1 MASLPSTRAGVP
13 VAPAADPAAE
23 IDAGLRREV
32 GFLGLLFVSVGSI
45 IGSGWLL
52 GALGAAEAAG
62 PASLIS
68 WALGAGVVVIL
79 ALVYAELGAAYPVA
93 SGTVRFPHLAY
104 GSAAG
109 FTAGW
114 LAWIGSVTLAPIEV
128 EAALQYLTGI
138 SWLDW
143 LTARAHGTAVLTGA
157 GYGVAVALLA
167 LFTVINA
174 VGVRRFSDTNTATV
188 LWKIA
193 IPVIT
198 VAVLLAS
205 SPRWSN
211 FHAGGGFA
219 PFGAKGVL
227 AALPAGVVF
236 AYQGFEQ
243 AVQLGAESRDPARHV
258 APAVIGAVGIGVV
271 LYLLLEIVFVG
282 SLSPAALVHG
292 WAHPVGR
299 GAFGPFAAIATRLG
313 ITWLAV
319 VLYIDAFVSPAG
331 TGLVYTATSSR
342 VLYALGRDRYLP
354 EALDRVSIRGVPVIA
369 LGASFAVGLLLLLP
383 FPGWQELVGFITS
396 ATALMYAFAPLA
408 FAALRR
414 EDPGRRRPFR
424 LRAGN
429 VLGPLSF
436 VAADLIFYWAGWATD
451 WRLLVAI
458 AVGFAALAV
467 SSLARR
473 RDRRPRLEWRS
484 GWWLVPWLIGMGAI
498 SVAGQFGG
506 RKWLPF
512 WGDIAVVAVFSL
524 AIYALALR
532 CRLPGDE
539 VRRRLGD
546 EAGVGAA
553 RPSPAGS

>member
-1 MASLPSTRAGVP
+1 MAFPQRARSRLSG
-13 VAPAADPAAE
+13 APAADPTGAL
-23 IDAGLRREV
+23 DAGMRREV
-32 GFLGLLFVSVGSI
+32 GFVGLLFVSVGSI

-68 WALGAGVVVIL
+68 WGLGAGVVVIL

-109 FTAGW
+109 FAAGW

-138 SWLDW
+138 GWLDW
-143 LTARAHGTAVLTGA
+143 LTHRSGGTAVLTGA

-167 LFTVINA
+167 IFTLVNA
-174 VGVRRFSDTNTATV
+174 IGVRRFSDANTATV
-188 LWKIA
+188 MWKIA
-193 IPVIT
+193 IPVLT

-205 SPRWSN
+205 SPSWRN

-243 AVQLGAESRDPARHV
+243 AVQLGAESKDPARHL

-271 LYLLLEIVFVG
+271 LYLLLELVFIG
-282 SLSPAALVHG
+282 SLSPASLAGG
-292 WAHPVGR
+292 WAHPIGK

-319 VLYIDAFVSPAG
+319 VLYVDSFVSPAG

-354 EALDRVSIRGVPVIA
+354 EAIDRLSVRGVPIVA
-369 LGASFAVGLLLLLP
+369 LGVSFVVGLLLLLP
-383 FPGWQELVGFITS
+383 FPGWQTLVGFITS

-408 FAALRR
+408 FTALRR
-414 EDPGRRRPFR
+414 EDPGRSRPFR
-424 LRAGN
+424 LRAGGL
-429 VLGPLSF
+429 LGPISF
-436 VAADLIFYWAGWATD
+436 VAADLIFYWAGWETD

-458 AVGFAALAV
+458 AVGFAALGV
-467 SSLARR
+467 SALFRGRSS
-473 RDRRPRLEWRS
+473 RPHLEWRS
-484 GWWLVPWLIGMGAI
+484 GWWLFPWLIGMGAI
-498 SVAGQFGG
+498 SVSGQFGG
-506 RKWLPF
+506 HKWIPF
-512 WGDIAVVAVFSL
+512 WWDIAAVAVFSL
-524 AIYALALR
+524 VIYVLAVAS
-532 CRLPGDE
+532 RLPGEE
-539 VRRRLGD
+539 VRRRLGSLPGGED
-546 EAGVGAA
+546 ALAV
-553 RPSPAGS
+553 